1 MSVSSAEKITR
12 LTEREC
18 REWAQDPT
26 VNPATGRDIEV
37 GKDTYTAIAEHCKR
51 AFGIEPDRRML
62 LPKTVSRWPV
72 PRDQDAWV
80 ASMTRKKAVGLSD
93 AVRKFGFIT
102 DTYVPDASSFVR
114 IGKLLLEAEVLT
126 GTERKAVEGWIATLN
141 GAIVAPNKILAT
153 PPNAGD
159 VYDYMYQIETMT
171 NNTLLGVPTA
181 VAARDLQNEI
191 HAISFN
197 NYFETG
203 SLASSNR
210 LNEML
215 IALVGLENE
224 VVLQRM
230 NPGAQND
237 AHAIPA
243 SRERSLPESI
253 SQRRVKQMKPRRKG
267 ANPEDPDE
275 YYPWSATE
283 EAAPTDRSRFRS
295 HAKLSAMSPGLGG
308 PEEPPMTPKKRTA
321 LLAELRKACSVMK
334 DMISMQRFDRMNK
347 KSLQLV
353 VRLGAKRGQPESG
366 KERCYYVRNL
376 YQLWSAAAKSG
387 APFKDPLTRED
398 VTDGEKAEIMSKVR
412 RLRRDAPDLR
422 EPVRKAD
429 SALELSFNDI
439 AVLVGRPQ
447 GASVGFYEVQLTR
460 EIGPEVYTVFDLG
473 VIPSDIEL
481 ADVDGDANLTSQAV
495 IGNIQALFDTG
506 RLLTSN
512 VVPYQ
517 CCRVTLGRK
526 PNYWTNDSMG
536 SQMKNFINMDRW
548 RLLATQVYDAL

>member
-1 MSVSSAEKITR
+1 
-12 LTEREC
+12 
-18 REWAQDPT
+18 
-26 VNPATGRDIEV
+26 
-37 GKDTYTAIAEHCKR
+37 
-51 AFGIEPDRRML
+51 
-62 LPKTVSRWPV
+62 
-72 PRDQDAWV
+72 
-80 ASMTRKKAVGLSD
+80 
-93 AVRKFGFIT
+93 
-102 DTYVPDASSFVR
+102 
-114 IGKLLLEAEVLT
+114 
-126 GTERKAVEGWIATLN
+126 
-141 GAIVAPNKILAT
+141 
-153 PPNAGD
+153 
-159 VYDYMYQIETMT
+159 
-171 NNTLLGVPTA
+171 
-181 VAARDLQNEI
+181 
-191 HAISFN
+191 
-197 NYFETG
+197 
-203 SLASSNR
+203 
-210 LNEML
+210 
-215 IALVGLENE
+215 
-224 VVLQRM
+224 M

-267 ANPEDPDE
+267 ANPEDADE

-283 EAAPTDRSRFRS
+283 EAAPTERSRFRS
-295 HAKLSAMSPGLGG
+295 HAKLSAMSPGPGG
-308 PEEPPMTPKKRTA
+308 PSGPGSPEDPPMTPKKRTA

-387 APFKDPLTRED
+387 APFKDPLTREQ

-422 EPVRKAD
+422 ESVQKGD
-429 SALELSFNDI
+429 SKLELSFSDTT
-439 AVLVGRPQ
+439 VPVGRPQ
-447 GASVGFYEVQLTR
+447 RASIGIYEVQLTR

-473 VIPSDIEL
+473 VIPSDIDL

-495 IGNIQALFDTG
+495 VGNIQSLFDTG

-512 VVPYQ
+512 FVPYQ

-526 PNYWTNDSMG
+526 PNYWTNDSTG

-548 RLLATQVYDAL
+548 RQLATEVYNAL